1 MSLFFAKF
9 WAVLFLGHSVWE
21 KITFEVLER
30 KVSESKAVLV
40 FFIFAKRVP
49 KNPNYW
55 ILAIFSFFSIII
67 FFDILKALCL
77 LSMDLTSKKSSGPAE
92 WPKMAAKVPKCPTI
106 AFFGLK

>member
-1 MSLFFAKF
+1 MISHLVGEMSLFFAKF

-40 FFIFAKRVP
+40 FFYFCKEGAQKSKLLDFGHFGKFAF
-49 KNPNYW
+49 
-55 ILAIFSFFSIII
+55 FSFFSIII

-77 LSMDLTSKKSSGPAE
+77 LSMDLT
-92 WPKMAAKVPKCPTI
+92 
-106 AFFGLK
+106 